1 MKNNYDPRPIGIFDS
16 GVGGLTT
23 ARCIYKLLPAENII
37 YVGDTAHIPYGS
49 KSPERVYSLSKYIV
63 NFLLTKNVKMVVVA
77 CNTAS
82 SVALDKLQEDFP
94 QLPIIGVILPAVKL
108 ALQTT
113 RNKRIGVIGTEGTIK
128 SNTYKKF
135 LLSFDKGVSVFQR
148 PCPLLVP
155 IVEEGLINHKIT
167 YEILKYYLTSLVNKN
182 IDTLILG
189 CTHYPLLK
197 KAIQK
202 VVSRRITLI
211 DSAKAVSLE
220 VKEYLNSH
228 HSENK
233 KSSQGKHLYYVTDA
247 PEKFKQLARLF
258 LGKGE
263 KIGKVEKICLDD
275 YILTPIGKVKDKY

>member
-1 MKNNYDPRPIGIFDS
+1 MGKDCDQRPIGIFDS

-23 ARCIYKLLPAENII
+23 ASSIYKLLPHESTI
-37 YVGDTAHIPYGS
+37 YVGDTAHIPYGN
-49 KSPERVYSLSKYIV
+49 KSPERVYSLSKCII

-82 SVALDKLQEDFP
+82 AVALDKLREDFP

-108 ALQTT
+108 ALQLT

-128 SNTYKKF
+128 SNTYKKH
-135 LLSFDKGVSVFQR
+135 LLSFDKNIVVFQR

-155 IVEEGLINHKIT
+155 LVEEGLINHKIT
-167 YEILKYYLTSLVNKN
+167 YEVLRYYLTPLIDKN

-202 VVSRRITLI
+202 VVPRKITLI
-211 DSAKAVSLE
+211 DSANAVSSE
-220 VKEYLNSH
+220 VKKYLESH
-228 HSENK
+228 HLENK
-233 KSSQGKHLYYVTDA
+233 TTQGKHLYYVTDA
-247 PEKFKQLARLF
+247 PEKFIHLAELF
-258 LGKGE
+258 LDKSE
-263 KIGKVEKICLDD
+263 KIRKVKKICLGDC
-275 YILTPIGKVKDKY
+275 TCSVPSWKKQE